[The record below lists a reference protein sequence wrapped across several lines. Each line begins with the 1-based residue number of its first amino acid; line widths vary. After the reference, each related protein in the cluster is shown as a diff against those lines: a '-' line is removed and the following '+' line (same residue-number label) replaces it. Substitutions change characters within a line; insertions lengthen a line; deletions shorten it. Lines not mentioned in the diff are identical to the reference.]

1 MKVTICVKCGDV
13 PNDDYVVDAHNT
25 VYCKLCA
32 DVYSIND
39 VRTHKHTCFWCG
51 ELIHNDDVVDCGKR
65 KYHTNCV
72 EYNEHAYTLCENC
85 HSATHDDNLHYVALS
100 EHVQFVCTDCFD
112 NLD

>member
-1 MKVTICVKCGDV
+1 MKINICNACGDV
-13 PNDDYVVDAHNT
+13 PNSDYAVDAHGI

-32 DVYSIND
+32 DVHSVDD

-65 KYHTNCV
+65 KYHTDCLDNNAHTVCDSCRV
-72 EYNEHAYTLCENC
+72 E
-85 HSATHDDNLHYVALS
+85 THDDNLHYVALS
-100 EHVQFVCTDCFD
+100 EHIQFVCADCLD